1 MHPLPLPFRS
11 WQPWSLLPEL
21 FEVSCYLEQILQN
34 AFESTVGEGTTETFT
49 DANCAQ
55 RHSKEAV
62 GVRKGHNRLLS
73 HLLQGYDGGQEK
85 KKKTTVGSHTPI
97 SLHSHQ
103 SNQLPA
109 SSFTVP
115 YQTMSCIKY
124 LNGEKLVVQAA
135 LAAYQLATCSP
146 WRYYQWLES
155 PEKFRAGLRQE
166 DKEGNCFLS
175 FPFAL
180 YLL

>member
-1 MHPLPLPFRS
+1 MPLRARWGKGPLKLSQTLTALRDTAKRQ
-11 WQPWSLLPEL
+11 WGLGRDIID
-21 FEVSCYLEQILQN
+21 SCPIYYK
-34 AFESTVGEGTTETFT
+34 AMMV
-49 DANCAQ
+49 D
-55 RHSKEAV
+55 K
-62 GVRKGHNRLLS
+62 K
-73 HLLQGYDGGQEK
+73 K
-85 KKKTTVGSHTPI
+85 KKKTTVGSHTPT

-146 WRYYQWLES
+146 
-155 PEKFRAGLRQE
+155 
-166 DKEGNCFLS
+166 
-175 FPFAL
+175 
-180 YLL
+180 